1 MKADREWVFAS
12 VESGLRIFG
21 CCNQM
26 SVENIVSE
34 WEGNNQ
40 MVRDSIQKINLM
52 LYSLFSLKKAFTN
65 KSWRKAAEFL
75 KACKENY
82 SKK

>member
-1 MKADREWVFAS
+1 MKADREQVFSS
-12 VESGLRIFG
+12 VKSSLSIFG
-21 CCNQM
+21 YCNQM

-34 WEGNNQ
+34 QEENNQ
-40 MVRDSIQKINLM
+40 MVRDSVQKINLM

-75 KACKENY
+75 KSCKENY
-82 SKK
+82 NKK